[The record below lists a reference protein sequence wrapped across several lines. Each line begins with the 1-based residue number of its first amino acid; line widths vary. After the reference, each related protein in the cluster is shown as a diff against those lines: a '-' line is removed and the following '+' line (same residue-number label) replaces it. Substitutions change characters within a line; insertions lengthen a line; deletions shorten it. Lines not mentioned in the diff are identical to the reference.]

1 MHAVRNLDM
10 QRDDRSRPENEC
22 SAENDIPESRKA
34 RADGMAKGPALETSN
49 LETNEKLRMLRGEV
63 RFSRTLAELKNDR

>member
-1 MHAVRNLDM
+1 M

-34 RADGMAKGPALETSN
+34 RADGMAKGPALETPD